1 MSYYTNMILI
11 NQKGLQM
18 NDKEKNFKILGEN
31 RTRKAIKMIKLVGN
45 LANKSHYSYS
55 KADADKICNA
65 LQNEITAVKA
75 RFKSKKSR
83 EDIDFTL

>member
-1 MSYYTNMILI
+1 M
-11 NQKGLQM
+11 K
-18 NDKEKNFKILGEN
+18 DKERNFKILGES